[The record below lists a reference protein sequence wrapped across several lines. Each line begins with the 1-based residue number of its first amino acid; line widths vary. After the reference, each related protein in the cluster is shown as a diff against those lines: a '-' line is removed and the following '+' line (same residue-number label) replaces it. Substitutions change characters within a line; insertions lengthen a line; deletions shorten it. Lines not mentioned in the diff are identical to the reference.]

1 MVFRKRYIVN
11 GVINCINL
19 PDFCSDVNC
28 NSRVR
33 KAVCD
38 SRFLGKTRYIT
49 SLRTFQPPLSSKYKH
64 SLKTSETN
72 RMLTEIRFT
81 LLFLVSS
88 VLESDL
94 SCNWVVLSCI
104 VIDAI
109 FGWSASIKGCRR
121 SRRAHV
127 RGRSKRY
134 SCWVG
139 LWTRVTVTPAQ

>member
-1 MVFRKRYIVN
+1 MQWFYTAYYKETEECFRISNKGNYTYLVQFQSQRYQMVFRKRYIVN

-49 SLRTFQPPLSSKYKH
+49 SLRAFQPPLSSKYKH

-81 LLFLVSS
+81 LLVLVSS

-94 SCNWVVLSCI
+94 SCN
-104 VIDAI
+104 
-109 FGWSASIKGCRR
+109 
-121 SRRAHV
+121 
-127 RGRSKRY
+127 
-134 SCWVG
+134 
-139 LWTRVTVTPAQ
+139 